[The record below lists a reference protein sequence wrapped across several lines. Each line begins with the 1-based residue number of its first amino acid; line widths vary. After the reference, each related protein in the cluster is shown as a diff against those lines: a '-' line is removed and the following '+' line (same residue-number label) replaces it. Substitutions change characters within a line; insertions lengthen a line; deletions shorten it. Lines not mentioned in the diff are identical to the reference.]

1 MSQDPKCDFRWGV
14 WGVGGSC
21 SLVPLPFPLEEYVL
35 GHLLVPEE

>member
-1 MSQDPKCDFRWGV
+1 MGGGAGGGLGGGV
-14 WGVGGSC
+14 GGVGGSC